1 MAENE
6 IQQRWINT
14 PFAYTRLSKNL
25 SLLQQDVLIK
35 VSAHMQ
41 KYIQEF
47 YGSEL
52 KNSREKPQ
60 ALLSEAVKNSGISQ
74 FHISYAELGVE
85 VNNYYAAQKAVSE
98 VLKIQ
103 IDAPGV
109 DKDGRPAIIKYN
121 VFTQGNMSSEN
132 SNGVVFGLN
141 MDLIKYAVE
150 GAKPK
155 HVVDYVFDMTDKY
168 VRHPDDIAR
177 QGKIERM
184 PMMYYLLQHETQGWN
199 RRQWNLTVEQI
210 KRYLGMIEENEHGER
225 IKEAYPKFSQFKKN
239 VLDTSIADINRLR
252 QEGLLDVCVSYEPV
266 YNGKRK
272 VGNPAFI
279 KFCIYDTIEE
289 MQKASG
295 TGEPV
300 QQNIFADQTTKQPN
314 SQPTKQLRPGEAEWL
329 RFLATY
335 NGVSCQHLRQ
345 GKFQIV
351 SEQNEVVLR
360 IAQNRVGYINR
371 IFAAHS
377 EEEQHVNEALSAVYG
392 KSVTLKL
399 HVG

>member
-25 SLLQQDVLIK
+25 SLLQQDVLVK
-35 VSAHMQ
+35 VSSHMQ
-41 KYIQEF
+41 KYIKEF
-47 YGSEL
+47 FGSDL
-52 KNSREKPQ
+52 KNSREVPQ

-109 DKDGRPAIIKYN
+109 DKDGKPAIIKYN
-121 VFTQGNMSSEN
+121 VFTQGTMSSEN

-141 MDLIKYAVE
+141 MDLVKSAVE
-150 GAKPK
+150 GAKQR
-155 HVVDYVFDMTDKY
+155 HVVDYVFDMSEKY
-168 VRHPDDIAR
+168 VYHPEDIAQ

-184 PMMYYLLQHETQGWN
+184 PMMYYLLQHETQRWK
-199 RRQWNLTVEQI
+199 RRQWNLTVEDI
-210 KRYLGMIEENEHGER
+210 KRYLGMIEENEKGER

-239 VLDTSIADINRLR
+239 VLDTSIDDINRLR
-252 QEGLLDVCVSYEPV
+252 QENLLDICVSYEPI

-289 MQKASG
+289 MQKAK
-295 TGEPV
+295 GEEP
-300 QQNIFADQTTKQPN
+300 QQQTIQLEH
-314 SQPTKQLRPGEAEWL
+314 SQPAGEDSWN
-329 RFLATY
+329 RFVTTY
-335 NGVSCQHLRQ
+335 Q
-345 GKFQIV
+345 GKYASLFNGMEFISYENSIV
-351 SEQNEVVLR
+351 NVVCTSALR
-360 IAQNRVGYINR
+360 DT
-371 IFAAHS
+371 
-377 EEEQHVNEALSAVYG
+377 L
-392 KSVTLKL
+392 KSVISSAEETDRKELFDAVHECFDPKAVFQYHTRL
-399 HVG
+399 

>member
-47 YGSEL
+47 FGSDL
-52 KNSREKPQ
+52 KNSREIPQ

-103 IDAPGV
+103 IDAPGL
-109 DKDGRPAIIKYN
+109 DKEGKPAIVKYN
-121 VFTQGNMSSEN
+121 VFTQGTMSSEN
-132 SNGVVFGLN
+132 NNGVVFGLN
-141 MDLIKYAVE
+141 MDLVEYAVQ
-150 GAKPK
+150 GAKQK
-155 HVVDYVFDMTDKY
+155 HVVDYVFDMSEKY
-168 VRHPDDIAR
+168 VRHPDDIAQ

-184 PMMYYLLQHETQGWN
+184 PMMYYLLQHETQGWK
-199 RRQWNLTVEQI
+199 RRQWNLTVEHI
-210 KRYLGMIEENEHGER
+210 KRYLGMIEENERGER

-252 QEGLLDVCVSYEPV
+252 GEGLLDICVSYEPI

-272 VGNPAFI
+272 VGNPAFV
-279 KFCIYDTIEE
+279 KFSIFDTIEE
-289 MQKASG
+289 LHKADRV
-295 TGEPV
+295 GEQSVITFP
-300 QQNIFADQTTKQPN
+300 DET
-314 SQPTKQLRPGEAEWL
+314 PGMAEWQ
-329 RFLATY
+329 RFVANYDGPLAEHIRSFVFRSYDAGIISLQSTREQADFFESAASSAAPEE
-335 NGVSCQHLRQ
+335 VQHLKACLARAY
-345 GKFQIV
+345 G
-351 SEQNEVVLR
+351 
-360 IAQNRVGYINR
+360 
-371 IFAAHS
+371 HS
-377 EEEQHVNEALSAVYG
+377 VQVKYVFTE
-392 KSVTLKL
+392 
-399 HVG
+399 

>member
-41 KYIQEF
+41 KYMREF
-47 YGSEL
+47 FGSDL
-52 KNSREKPQ
+52 KNSREIPQ

-109 DKDGRPAIIKYN
+109 DKDGKPAIIKYN
-121 VFTQGNMSSEN
+121 VFTQGTMSSEN

-141 MDLIKYAVE
+141 MDLIKSAVE
-150 GAKPK
+150 GAKQR
-155 HVVDYVFDMTDKY
+155 HVVDYVFDMSEKY
-168 VRHPDDIAR
+168 VYHPDDIAQ

-184 PMMYYLLQHETQGWN
+184 PMMYYLLQHETQRWK

-210 KRYLGMIEENEHGER
+210 KRYLGMIEENEKGER

-239 VLDTSIADINRLR
+239 VLDTSIEDINRLKR
-252 QEGLLDVCVSYEPV
+252 EGLLDVCVSYEPI

-289 MQKASG
+289 MQKQSG
-295 TGEPV
+295 VGMEAMFNFEVKEKEGMEVKEEV
-300 QQNIFADQTTKQPN
+300 QQIKGKDALEEYLTELKMAYDGDEEMRRKY
-314 SQPTKQLRPGEAEWL
+314 PTW
-329 RFLATY
+329 
-335 NGVSCQHLRQ
+335 
-345 GKFQIV
+345 
-351 SEQNEVVLR
+351 EVLCR
-360 IAQNRVGYINR
+360 MRGIN
-371 IFAAHS
+371 
-377 EEEQHVNEALSAVYG
+377 
-392 KSVTLKL
+392 
-399 HVG
+399 